1 MKKKVYDMLSN
12 YVRQH
17 KLLNAQLILLK
28 KRKEY
33 DYLDDVAGHNPFSM
47 CLKSFGPDNRDKNIY
62 FITMGM
68 KTNGMFAHLRT
79 LYKYLAFADR
89 FGFIP
94 VVLWTKDVPYS
105 EEHPINGTTNPFEY
119 YFCQPS
125 EITIDDVRHSYNVF
139 CSCRSNA
146 DLTYLNDEY
155 PGKEGEYNLSEEMI
169 AKFSEI
175 SAKYLRLNPVV
186 SKIIQNSIDEVI
198 CEKRTLAIHYRGT
211 DYKSNFNHHPICLE
225 PSDYFEVIDNLLEKE
240 LYDQIFLATDD
251 VVALNQF
258 VDKYGGK
265 IVYYTDTMRAS
276 ASTSVIFQDI
286 ETENS
291 HYRAGL
297 EVLRDVYTLAHCD
310 SLIAGV
316 SQVSIG
322 ARILKKA
329 KGEQY
334 QQVVIIDKGINKN
347 DRVFSI

>member
-1 MKKKVYDMLSN
+1 MKTKIHNLLSSF
-12 YVRQH
+12 VRHH

-33 DYLDDVAGHNPFSM
+33 DFLDNVAGHNPFSM
-47 CLKSFGPDNRDKNIY
+47 CLKSLGTDNKDKNIY
-62 FITMGM
+62 FITMGT

-94 VVLWTKDVPYS
+94 VVLWTKDVPYF
-105 EEHPINGTTNPFEY
+105 EAHPINGTTNPFEY

-125 EITIDDVRHSYNVF
+125 RITVDEAKHSYNVF

-146 DLTYLNDEY
+146 DLTYLANEYHINDSVY
-155 PGKEGEYNLSEEMI
+155 DLPEEMI
-169 AKFSEI
+169 TKFSEI
-175 SAKYLRLNPVV
+175 SAKYLRLNSVA
-186 SKIIQNSIDEVI
+186 SDIIQNSIDEVI
-198 CEKRTLAIHYRGT
+198 GDKRTLAIHYRGT

-225 PSDYFEVIDNLLEKE
+225 PCDYFEIIDNLLEQE
-240 LYDQIFLATDD
+240 LFDQIFIATDD
-251 VVALNQF
+251 LVALNQF
-258 VDKYGGK
+258 VDKYGER
-265 IVYYTDTMRAS
+265 IVYYNDTFRS
-276 ASTSVIFQDI
+276 SGSTSVIFEDNKA
-286 ETENS
+286 ENA

-297 EVLRDVYTLAHCD
+297 EVLRDAYTLAQCD
-310 SLIAGV
+310 ALIAGV

-334 QQVVIIDKGINKN
+334 KHVTIIDKGINKN
-347 DRVFSI
+347 NRVFSI